1 MCWRINKIR
10 YKKHPEMYHKFAFT
24 DMTVYKI
31 GRRPL
36 GDSQFFIPY
45 FKGGYLY
52 EAKKMSKKIKL
63 KKEEDFSSF
72 FIDEGYHCYSEDC
85 FYHYN
90 NHAIMIYNNNIKSFK
105 SFAIKDVNNNNN
117 DVGIF
122 IIPKGSEYY
131 ENEDGEIVSSQLVWT
146 GKSIKLKLLKRR
158 KYLQFKDL
166 EKYGINKFYA
176 YCQKLFDL
184 FF

>member
-1 MCWRINKIR
+1 
-10 YKKHPEMYHKFAFT
+10 
-24 DMTVYKI
+24 MTVYKI

-63 KKEEDFSSF
+63 KKEEDFLSF

-90 NHAIMIYNNNIKSFK
+90 NHTITIYNNINFFESFVIKY
-105 SFAIKDVNNNNN
+105 INDNNN

-131 ENEDGEIVSSQLVWT
+131 ENEDGEIVSSNIIWT
-146 GKSIKLKLLKRR
+146 GKSIKLKLLKRK

-166 EKYGINKFYA
+166 EKYGINKFYV
-176 YCQKLFDL
+176 YCQKLFGL

>member
-31 GRRPL
+31 GLRPL
-36 GDSQFFIPY
+36 GYSQFFIPY
-45 FKGGYLY
+45 FRGYLY
-52 EAKKMSKKIKL
+52 EAKKMSHKIKL

-90 NHAIMIYNNNIKSFK
+90 NHTIMIYNNINSFK
-105 SFAIKDVNNNNN
+105 SFVTKYINNNNN